1 MNISQGS
8 VRALNKGAE
17 VVQFDGTLQTEL
29 EVSTMAIKMESDALL
44 VRQSSSGRANGLTQS
59 KEISMYTI
67 SKILVPV
74 DFSKGSANSLE
85 YAASLASRSGADI
98 TALHVMRK
106 KNDDS
111 LERVLTAFEGWPVPP
126 IAATQL
132 PLDRQL
138 QERTLDLYNFI
149 EKVLGNRYSSAIGR
163 EVRIG
168 DPVKEIVRVARKKRF
183 NLVVIEGPKKSIFSY
198 LRAQGLLL
206 RLTLRLPCPILLAPP
221 DTGHSKAHAPLRLD
235 SAV

>member
-1 MNISQGS
+1 
-8 VRALNKGAE
+8 
-17 VVQFDGTLQTEL
+17 
-29 EVSTMAIKMESDALL
+29 
-44 VRQSSSGRANGLTQS
+44 
-59 KEISMYTI
+59 MYTI

-74 DFSKGSANSLE
+74 DFSECSANALK

-98 TALHVMRK
+98 TALHVMSK
-106 KNDDS
+106 ENDDS
-111 LERVLTAFEGWPVPP
+111 LQRVLTAFEGWPFPS
-126 IAATQL
+126 IAATRL

-149 EKVLGNRYSSAIGR
+149 EKVLGHRYSSAIGR

-183 NLVVIEGPKKSIFSY
+183 NLVILEGPKKSIFSY
-198 LRAQGLLL
+198 LRAQGALL

-221 DTGHSKAHAPLRLD
+221 VSYTDWDGPGNSRVLATLRPMHR
-235 SAV
+235 